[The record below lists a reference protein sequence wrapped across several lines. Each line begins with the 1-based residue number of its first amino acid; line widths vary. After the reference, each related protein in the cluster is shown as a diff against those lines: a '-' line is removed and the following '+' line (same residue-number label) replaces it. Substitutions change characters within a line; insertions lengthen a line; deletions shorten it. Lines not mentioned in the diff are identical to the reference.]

1 MVRGTTHIGALGC
14 FTQVLAK
21 EGMVGVAFAASL
33 PLMAYHGASE
43 AIQMPGERGQQC
55 HAQRMIEGIPLSTAV
70 VKELSACAR
79 PEGLAL
85 PW

>member
-1 MVRGTTHIGALGC
+1 
-14 FTQVLAK
+14 
-21 EGMVGVAFAASL
+21 
-33 PLMAYHGASE
+33 
-43 AIQMPGERGQQC
+43 MPGERGQQC
-55 HAQRMIEGIPLSTAV
+55 HAQRMIEGIPLSAAV